1 MSASDSSDP
10 PDTYGPAASASSS
23 TGAAA
28 GVPVQEAQEDLF
40 NTKYEEFGKALK
52 LTCPELSNMIDGALI
67 LPPHLR
73 KAQFKELVLPNCSP
87 KRNTHECPKSVLPG
101 VVITP
106 SIWFD
111 LSDKSRKA
119 IQEYLTVLSFT
130 FLLQTGTSGDLPTSG
145 WTSDWAKKMMDEMKE
160 KMEGVDFAGLSEKFA
175 AIFGAAGGGMDGF
188 PKLPEK
194 FMKGQIARL
203 AEDIIK
209 EFDIKEFGLDPEA
222 IKAAGNDPSKAL
234 GMITDLLTKN
244 PQALQGIIQKLT
256 KKIQKKMQS
265 GALKPQELV
274 AEAEELMKTFSE
286 NPQFVSLMESFRQSF
301 GNVAQGRQ
309 EHPND
314 THASGR
320 LSIVQQRLRKKLEE
334 RKKAE
339 KK

>member
-1 MSASDSSDP
+1 MPSADP
-10 PDTYGPAASASSS
+10 PDHVPAA
-23 TGAAA
+23 AA
-28 GVPVQEAQEDLF
+28 PSPMPETTEEDLF
-40 NTKYEEFGKALK
+40 NTKYEEFGKDLK
-52 LTCPELSNMIDGALI
+52 LSCPELSTMIDGALI

-73 KAQFKELVLPNCSP
+73 KSQFKELVLPNCSP
-87 KRNTHECPKSVLPG
+87 KRNTHECPKCVLPG

-111 LSDKSRKA
+111 LSDRSRKA

-130 FLLQTGTSGDLPTSG
+130 FLLQTGTSGDLPGSG
-145 WTSDWAKKMMDEMKE
+145 WTSDWAKSMMDDMKE
-160 KMEGVDFAGLSEKFA
+160 KMAGVDFAGLSEKFA
-175 AIFGAAGGGMDGF
+175 SIFGAAGGMDGF

-209 EFDIKEFGLDPEA
+209 EFDIKEFGIDPEA
-222 IKAAGNDPSKAL
+222 MKAAGDDPSKAL

-265 GALKPQELV
+265 GSLKPQELV

-309 EHPND
+309 DHPND

-320 LSIVQQRLRKKLEE
+320 LSIVQQRLRKKLEQ
-334 RKKAE
+334 RKKDAE

>member
-10 PDTYGPAASASSS
+10 PDTYTPAASAAP
-23 TGAAA
+23 AATA
-28 GVPVQEAQEDLF
+28 DSVQEDLF

-87 KRNTHECPKSVLPG
+87 KRNTHDCPKSVLPG

-130 FLLQTGTSGDLPTSG
+130 FLLQTGTSGDLPNSG

-256 KKIQKKMQS
+256 KKIQKKIQS

-309 EHPND
+309 DHPND

-320 LSIVQQRLRKKLEE
+320 LSLVQQRLRKKLEQ
-334 RKKAE
+334 KKNAE

>member
-10 PDTYGPAASASSS
+10 PDTYTPAASAAPAA
-23 TGAAA
+23 GAAA
-28 GVPVQEAQEDLF
+28 TAEEDLF

-87 KRNTHECPKSVLPG
+87 KRNTHDCPKSVLPG

-130 FLLQTGTSGDLPTSG
+130 FLLQTGTSGDLPNSG

-256 KKIQKKMQS
+256 KKIQKKIQS

-309 EHPND
+309 DHPND

-320 LSIVQQRLRKKLEE
+320 LSLVQQRLRKKLEQ
-334 RKKAE
+334 KKNAE

>member
-10 PDTYGPAASASSS
+10 PDTYTPAASAAP
-23 TGAAA
+23 AATA
-28 GVPVQEAQEDLF
+28 EEDLF

-87 KRNTHECPKSVLPG
+87 KRNTHDCPKSVLPG

-130 FLLQTGTSGDLPTSG
+130 FLLQTGTSGDLPNSG

-256 KKIQKKMQS
+256 KKIQKKIQS

-320 LSIVQQRLRKKLEE
+320 LSLVQQRLRKKLEQ
-334 RKKAE
+334 KKNAE

>member
-1 MSASDSSDP
+1 MSTP
-10 PDTYGPAASASSS
+10 PS
-23 TGAAA
+23 
-28 GVPVQEAQEDLF
+28 VPETTEEDLF
-40 NTKYEEFGKALK
+40 NTKYEEFGNQLK
-52 LTCPELSNMIDGALI
+52 LTCPELSIMIDGALI
-67 LPPHLR
+67 LQPQYR
-73 KAQFKELVLPNCSP
+73 KSQFKDLVLPSCSP
-87 KRNTHECPKSVLPG
+87 KRNTHECPGSVLPG

-111 LSDKSRKA
+111 LSDRSRKA

-130 FLLQTGTSGDLPTSG
+130 FLLQTGTSGDLPNSG
-145 WTSDWAKKMMDEMKE
+145 WTSDWAKTMMDDMKQ
-160 KMEGVDFAGLSEKFA
+160 KMEGIDFAGLSEKFA
-175 AIFGAAGGGMDGF
+175 AIFGSAEGGGMDGF

-209 EFDIKEFGLDPEA
+209 EFDIKEFGIDPEQL
-222 IKAAGNDPSKAL
+222 KSAGNDPSKAL

-244 PQALQGIIQKLT
+244 PQALQGIIKKLT
-256 KKIQKKMQS
+256 AKIQKKIQS
-265 GALKPQELV
+265 GSLRPQELV

-314 THASGR
+314 AHASGR
-320 LSIVQQRLRKKLEE
+320 LSLVQQRLRKKLDQ
-334 RKKAE
+334 RKKDGD

>member
-1 MSASDSSDP
+1 MPSADP
-10 PDTYGPAASASSS
+10 PDHAPAAPAPAPS
-23 TGAAA
+23 
-28 GVPVQEAQEDLF
+28 VPEVGEDLF
-40 NTKYEEFGKALK
+40 NIKYEEFGRDLK
-52 LTCPELSNMIDGALI
+52 LSCPELSTMIDGALI

-73 KAQFKELVLPNCSP
+73 KAQFKELILPNCSP
-87 KRNTHECPKSVLPG
+87 KRNTHECPKCVLPG
-101 VVITP
+101 VLITP

-111 LSDKSRKA
+111 LSDRSRKA

-130 FLLQTGTSGDLPTSG
+130 FLLQTGTSGDLPGSG
-145 WTSDWAKKMMDEMKE
+145 WTSDWAKTMMDDMKE
-160 KMEGVDFAGLSEKFA
+160 KMAGVDFADLSEKFA

-209 EFDIKEFGLDPEA
+209 EFDIKEFGIDPEA
-222 IKAAGNDPSKAL
+222 MKAAGDDPSKAL

-256 KKIQKKMQS
+256 KKIQKKIQS
-265 GALKPQELV
+265 GSLKPQELV

-309 EHPND
+309 DHPND
-314 THASGR
+314 THSSGR
-320 LSIVQQRLRKKLEE
+320 LSIVKERLRKKLEQ
-334 RKKAE
+334 RKKDAE

>member
-10 PDTYGPAASASSS
+10 PDTYTPAASAAPAA
-23 TGAAA
+23 GAATA
-28 GVPVQEAQEDLF
+28 EEDLF

-73 KAQFKELVLPNCSP
+73 KVQFKELVLPNCSP
-87 KRNTHECPKSVLPG
+87 KRNTHDCPKSVLPG

-256 KKIQKKMQS
+256 KKIQKKIQS

-309 EHPND
+309 DHPND

-320 LSIVQQRLRKKLEE
+320 LSLVQQRLRKKLEQ
-334 RKKAE
+334 KKNAE

>member
-1 MSASDSSDP
+1 
-10 PDTYGPAASASSS
+10 
-23 TGAAA
+23 
-28 GVPVQEAQEDLF
+28 
-40 NTKYEEFGKALK
+40 
-52 LTCPELSNMIDGALI
+52 
-67 LPPHLR
+67 
-73 KAQFKELVLPNCSP
+73 
-87 KRNTHECPKSVLPG
+87 
-101 VVITP
+101 
-106 SIWFD
+106 
-111 LSDKSRKA
+111 
-119 IQEYLTVLSFT
+119 
-130 FLLQTGTSGDLPTSG
+130 
-145 WTSDWAKKMMDEMKE
+145 MMDDMKQ

-209 EFDIKEFGLDPEA
+209 EFDIKEFGIDPEMM
-222 IKAAGNDPSKAL
+222 KAAGNDPSKAL

-256 KKIQKKMQS
+256 KKIQKKIQS
-265 GALKPQELV
+265 GSLKPQELV

-320 LSIVQQRLRKKLEE
+320 LSLVQQRLRKKLEQ
-334 RKKAE
+334 RKKDAE

>member
-1 MSASDSSDP
+1 MPSSDP
-10 PDTYGPAASASSS
+10 PDHVPASAAPAA
-23 TGAAA
+23 AADTETDD
-28 GVPVQEAQEDLF
+28 VF
-40 NTKYEEFGKALK
+40 NTKYEEFGKDLK
-52 LTCPELSNMIDGALI
+52 LSCPELSIMIDGALI

-87 KRNTHECPKSVLPG
+87 KRNTHECPKCVLPG

-111 LSDKSRKA
+111 LSDRSRKA

-130 FLLQTGTSGDLPTSG
+130 FLLQTGTSGDLPGSG
-145 WTSDWAKKMMDEMKE
+145 WTSDWAKNIMDDMKQ

-209 EFDIKEFGLDPEA
+209 EFDIKEFGIDPETM
-222 IKAAGNDPSKAL
+222 KAAGDDPSKAL

-256 KKIQKKMQS
+256 KKIQKKIQS
-265 GALKPQELV
+265 GSLKPQELV

-309 EHPND
+309 DQPND
-314 THASGR
+314 THSSGR
-320 LSIVQQRLRKKLEE
+320 LSIVKERLRKKLEQ
-334 RKKAE
+334 RKKDAE

>member
-1 MSASDSSDP
+1 MPSADP
-10 PDTYGPAASASSS
+10 PDHIPASASATSP
-23 TGAAA
+23 APVPEA
-28 GVPVQEAQEDLF
+28 GEDLF
-40 NTKYEEFGKALK
+40 NTKYEEFGKELK
-52 LTCPELSNMIDGALI
+52 LCCPELSTMIDGALI

-73 KAQFKELVLPNCSP
+73 KAQFKDLVLPNCSP
-87 KRNTHECPKSVLPG
+87 KRNTHECPKCVLPG

-111 LSDKSRKA
+111 LSDRSRKA

-130 FLLQTGTSGDLPTSG
+130 FLLQTGTSGDLPDSG
-145 WTSDWAKKMMDEMKE
+145 WTSDWAKNMMDDMKQ
-160 KMEGVDFAGLSEKFA
+160 KMAGVDFAGLSEKFA
-175 AIFGAAGGGMDGF
+175 SIFGATGGGMDGF

-209 EFDIKEFGLDPEA
+209 EFDIKEFGIDPEA
-222 IKAAGNDPSKAL
+222 MKAAGNDPSKAL

-244 PQALQGIIQKLT
+244 PHALQGIIQKLT
-256 KKIQKKMQS
+256 KKIQKKIQS
-265 GALKPQELV
+265 GSLKPQELV

-320 LSIVQQRLRKKLEE
+320 LSLVQQRLRKKLEQ
-334 RKKAE
+334 RKKDAE